1 MEIFHMDV
9 AVQKLNDRPINLPD
23 HAPSSVCLRNK
34 TILLI
39 SPQPWDHIAISKH
52 HYARELA
59 ARDNDVYFVEPPDP
73 HLPSPLS
80 VQTTDDDPRIHRVSY
95 RPTLLDKMRFHAY
108 GLYKRLIRRRIRYI
122 QRHLPKP
129 VDVVWSFDPNR
140 FPDLCQFDADY
151 TIFHPVDPLTN
162 QHQVE
167 MGQTADIVF
176 TVSEK
181 ILAHF
186 KYHDSAHFINH
197 GLAKPFETIARE
209 RLSRAY
215 VANQRLQAGYAGNLM
230 RTPVNRGIIR
240 DIVKQN
246 PHVEFHF
253 WGPHSPSS
261 DDEAAPQSSVHF
273 TKWLEAKK
281 NVHLHGPV
289 APHVLAAEMQKMDLF
304 FLAYSLHPTQSDRS
318 NSHKLLEYLSTGRL
332 VISSRVDTYKRFSPE
347 LILMPESADDRE
359 LPTLFRHAT
368 KNISQFNNRKLQD
381 ARIQIALAN
390 RYSDHLDQIEKHL
403 ATASPRI
410 AA

>member
-1 MEIFHMDV
+1 MDILHMDV
-9 AVQKLNDRPINLPD
+9 AEQKLNDKLINRSD
-23 HAPSSVCLRNK
+23 HAPFSASLRNN

-59 ARDNDVYFVEPPDP
+59 ARDNEVYFVEPPDP
-73 HLPSPLS
+73 HLPSPLA

-108 GLYKRLIRRRIRYI
+108 SLYKRLIKRRIRYI

-140 FPDLCQFDADY
+140 FPDLCQFDAHY

-162 QHQVE
+162 QHQIE
-167 MGQTADIVF
+167 MGQTADIVL
-176 TVSEK
+176 TVSKK
-181 ILAHF
+181 ILTHF
-186 KYHDSAHFINH
+186 DYHDSAHFINH
-197 GLAKPFETIARE
+197 GLAKPFESVARK

-215 VANQRLQAGYAGNLM
+215 IANQRIKAGYAGNLM
-230 RTPVNRGIIR
+230 RTPVNREIIK
-240 DIVKQN
+240 DIVSQN
-246 PHVEFHF
+246 SDVEFHF
-253 WGPHSPSS
+253 WGPYSPLPNDGVTS
-261 DDEAAPQSSVHF
+261 QSIARF
-273 TKWLEAKK
+273 IQWLEAKK
-281 NVHLHGPV
+281 NVHFRGTV
-289 APHVLAAEMQKMDLF
+289 APDVLAEEMQKMDLF
-304 FLAYSLHPTQSDRS
+304 FLAYSLHSTESDRS

-332 VISSRVDTYKRFSPE
+332 VISSRVDTYKQFSPE

-359 LPTLFRHAT
+359 LPTLFQHA
-368 KNISQFNNRKLQD
+368 KQNISRLNNQKLQD

-390 RYSDHLDQIEKHL
+390 RYADHLDKIEKHL
-403 ATASPRI
+403 TVASPRI